1 MNSLEKATEL
11 IDDIYKIINDNIDDI
26 TSFVKNRYTDKD
38 VRNFEKKKCFKQRI
52 LDDLE
57 INKHNN
63 INYLKKEID
72 EDSNEDFSSLYS
84 YTMYED
90 YSTPHMLDEEYIFN
104 EDYWEEM
111 DKLYKE
117 ENIDTPIK
125 QFRIYFDTDKFH
137 QDIYMLIVLKDD
149 LSEILYLGFEG
160 D

>member
-1 MNSLEKATEL
+1 MNNLEKSTEI
-11 IDDIYKIINDNIDDI
+11 IDKIYKIINENIDSV
-26 TSFVKNRYTDKD
+26 TSFVKNKYTNKD
-38 VRNFEKKKCFKQRI
+38 AKIFEKKKCFKQRI

-57 INKHNN
+57 INKQNN
-63 INYLKKEID
+63 INYLQEEID
-72 EDSNEDFSSLYS
+72 EDSNEDFNSLYS

-90 YSTPHMLDEEYIFN
+90 YSTPRMLDEEYIFN

-111 DKLYKE
+111 DKLWKE
-117 ENIDTPIK
+117 KNVDTPIK

-137 QDIYMLIVLKDD
+137 QDIYMLIDLKDD

>member
-1 MNSLEKATEL
+1 MNNSEKATEL
-11 IDDIYKIINDNIDDI
+11 IGKIYEIISENIDSI

-38 VRNFEKKKCFKQRI
+38 VEIFEKKKCFKQRI

-57 INKHNN
+57 INKNDN
-63 INYLKKEID
+63 IDYLKDLID
-72 EDSNEDFSSLYS
+72 NEDDNFDSLYS

-90 YSTPHMLDEEYIFN
+90 YSTPHMFDEEYIFN

-111 DKLYKE
+111 DKLWKE
-117 ENIDTPIK
+117 KNIDTPIK
-125 QFRIYFDTDKFH
+125 QFRIYFDTNNFH
-137 QDIYMLIVLKDD
+137 QDIYMLIDLKDD